1 MAEKSKDIIIDK
13 DKGLVFKTEDQLYDF
28 FADDIKI
35 LEKELFSLRTE
46 SDIAETDFV
55 KYEKNLDMLIEYPD
69 EVWEDTESTK
79 QKNLAV
85 FIKYFKDK
93 NYYHIAL
100 AYLTDDIPSFVYLH
114 FPTTDDKLVDKYRKG
129 HLIYDRQSDAILG
142 AIEGDSLTEDDSLS
156 RGLYEAMLKL
166 RSDDD
171 IKEEYFLDYAGFREE
186 SIEQADEIW
195 RSNNSAGNVL
205 VTFIKEF
212 QLEDDDE
219 ALYYLSI
226 TQEDEGSNTHA
237 LLFSFPTN
245 DVNLVDRYR
254 NGENLQ
260 ADEIT
265 QESSH

>member
-1 MAEKSKDIIIDK
+1 VE
-13 DKGLVFKTEDQLYDF
+13 
-28 FADDIKI
+28 
-35 LEKELFSLRTE
+35 
-46 SDIAETDFV
+46 
-55 KYEKNLDMLIEYPD
+55 
-69 EVWEDTESTK
+69 
-79 QKNLAV
+79 
-85 FIKYFKDK
+85 
-93 NYYHIAL
+93 
-100 AYLTDDIPSFVYLH
+100 
-114 FPTTDDKLVDKYRKG
+114 KYRKG

-142 AIEGDSLTEDDSLS
+142 AIDGDSLSEDDTLS
-156 RGLYEAMLKL
+156 RGLYEAMLRL

-171 IKEEYFLDYAGFREE
+171 IKEDYFLDYAGLREE

-212 QLEDDDE
+212 QLDGDE
-219 ALYYLSI
+219 EVMYYISI

-237 LLFSFPTN
+237 LLFSFPTA
-245 DVNLVDRYR
+245 DENLVDRYR

>member
-1 MAEKSKDIIIDK
+1 MAEKNTEIIIDK
-13 DKGLVFKTEDQLYDF
+13 DKGLVFKSEIELYDF
-28 FADDIKI
+28 FADDIKA
-35 LEKELFSLRTE
+35 LEKELFSLRTPK
-46 SDIAETDFV
+46 DIAEKEFI

-69 EVWEDTESTK
+69 EVWEDLESTK
-79 QKNLAV
+79 QKNLAI
-85 FIKYFKDK
+85 FIKYLKEGD
-93 NYYHIAL
+93 YYHIAL

-114 FPTTDDKLVDKYRKG
+114 FPTTDEGLVDKYRKG
-129 HLIYDRQSDAILG
+129 QLIYDRESDAILG
-142 AIEGDSLTEDDSLS
+142 AIEGDSLTEEDTLS

-205 VTFIKEF
+205 VTFIKQF
-212 QLEDDDE
+212 HLDDDE
-219 ALYYLSI
+219 EVYYLSI
-226 TQEDEGSNTHA
+226 TQEDESSSTHA

>member
-1 MAEKSKDIIIDK
+1 MAEKNTEIIIDK
-13 DKGLVFKTEDQLYDF
+13 DKGLVFKSEKELYEYFAEDIE
-28 FADDIKI
+28 A
-35 LEKELFSLRTE
+35 LEKELFSLRTPK
-46 SDIAETDFV
+46 DITEKEFIN
-55 KYEKNLDMLIEYPD
+55 YEKNLDMLIEYPD
-69 EVWEDTESTK
+69 EVWEDLESTK
-79 QKNLAV
+79 QNNLAV
-85 FIKYFKDK
+85 FIKYLKEGD
-93 NYYHIAL
+93 YYHIAL

-114 FPTTDDKLVDKYRKG
+114 FPTTDEDLVDKYRKG
-129 HLIYDRQSDAILG
+129 QLIYDRESDAILG
-142 AIEGDSLTEDDSLS
+142 AIEGDSLTEEDSLS

-186 SIEQADEIW
+186 CIEQADEIW
-195 RSNNSAGNVL
+195 RSNNSVGNVL

-212 QLEDDDE
+212 QLDDDE
-219 ALYYLSI
+219 EVYYLSV
-226 TQEDEGSNTHA
+226 TQEDESSSTHA

>member
-1 MAEKSKDIIIDK
+1 MAVKSGEIIIDK
-13 DKGLVFKTEDQLYDF
+13 DKGLVFKTEKELYEF
-28 FADDIKI
+28 FNADIEF
-35 LEKELFSLRTE
+35 LEKEFFKLRAKNDIPE
-46 SDIAETDFV
+46 SDFID
-55 KYEKNLDMLIEYPD
+55 YENNLDVLVEEPD
-69 EVWEDTESTK
+69 EVWEDLGSTK
-79 QKNLAV
+79 HKNLAV
-85 FIKYFKDK
+85 FIKFFSDK
-93 NYYHIAL
+93 NCYHIAL

-114 FPTTDDKLVDKYRKG
+114 FPTTDEKLVDKYRKG
-129 HLIYDRQSDAILG
+129 ELIYDRLSDSILG
-142 AIEGDSLTEDDSLS
+142 AIEGDSLTEGDSLS

-212 QLEDDDE
+212 QLEEDE
-219 ALYYLSI
+219 LIYYLSI
-226 TQEDEGSNTHA
+226 TQEDESSSTHA
-237 LLFSFPTN
+237 LLFSFPTS
-245 DVNLVDRYR
+245 DINLVDRYR